1 MEPPSPQLAEDVRQS
16 WHRFVDVY
24 EPLRPDLYRYS
35 RYLTRS
41 AWEAEDLVQDTL
53 ARAFVTL
60 GCSYQVPANPKAW
73 LFRVAS
79 NLWIDRTR
87 RAREVPG
94 DIPDRGV
101 EDPGGVDRDA
111 AGTLIGRLAPQER
124 AAVVLKDVFEL
135 TLAEIAESL
144 STTVG
149 AVKAA
154 LHRGRGK
161 LREAES
167 EFESEAG
174 GESRR
179 GSPKPAP
186 ALLDAFCDAFNDRDI
201 DRLTA
206 LLLSTAS
213 AELVG
218 AVVEHGP
225 EAMRDPVTG
234 SIPGF
239 LAPLT
244 VDERGGVE
252 AHHLTGYR
260 PVPPRAEV
268 RALRGEPIVLL
279 WYAHDDG
286 DAVRD
291 VARVEAADGG
301 ISLIRHY
308 FFVPDVI
315 AEVCRELGVP
325 FRTNGYRYWSPT
337 TAGGTGSP
345 HAAEAAD
352 TTEPM
357 DTGGPS

>member
-1 MEPPSPQLAEDVRQS
+1 MEPPSPQLADDVRQA

-60 GCSYQVPANPKAW
+60 GCSFRVPANPKAW

-79 NLWIDRTR
+79 NLWIDRLR
-87 RAREVPG
+87 RARELPG
-94 DIPDRGV
+94 EVPDRAV
-101 EDPGGVDRDA
+101 ETEPGGVDREA

-124 AAVVLKDVFEL
+124 AAVVLKDVFDF

-161 LREAES
+161 LRDAE
-167 EFESEAG
+167 
-174 GESRR
+174 
-179 GSPKPAP
+179 PAP
-186 ALLDAFCDAFNDRDI
+186 SERVPTPAALDAFCVAFNDRDI
-201 DRLTA
+201 DRLTT
-206 LLLSTAS
+206 LLLDTAS

-218 AVVEHGP
+218 VVVEQGP
-225 EAMRDPVTG
+225 EAIRDPETG
-234 SIPGF
+234 SLPGF

-244 VDERGGVE
+244 FDERGGV
-252 AHHLTGYR
+252 APHHLAGYL

-268 RALRGEPIVLL
+268 RALRGEPIVVL

-286 DAVRD
+286 EAVRD
-291 VARVEAADGG
+291 VARVEVVDDG
-301 ISLIRHY
+301 IRLIRHY

-315 AEVCRELGVP
+315 AEVCRELDLP
-325 FRTNGYRYWSPT
+325 FRTNGYRYWPPT
-337 TAGGTGSP
+337 ASATSDTSDTTEITDTTDTAGGP
-345 HAAEAAD
+345 
-352 TTEPM
+352 P
-357 DTGGPS
+357 